1 MSLGKAHHIWI
12 IQRLTA
18 LLLIP
23 LTIWFLFSLLQA
35 LPLGYTEAREW
46 LSTPFNSVLF
56 GVFMV
61 ILYHHAWIGM
71 REVIEDYIHAPAL
84 KQLSL
89 TLLLIIAVLLILV
102 SLHSLF
108 SLHL

>member
-1 MSLGKAHHIWI
+1 MSSGKAHRTWI

-23 LTIWFLFSLLQA
+23 LTIWFLFSLLQV

-46 LSTPFNSVLF
+46 LASPFNSILF
-56 GVFMV
+56 GVFMI
-61 ILYHHAWIGM
+61 ILYHHGWVGM
-71 REVIEDYIHAPAL
+71 REVIEDYVHQPAL
-84 KQLSL
+84 KRVSL
-89 TLLLIIAVLLILV
+89 IILMLAAILLLTI

>member
-1 MSLGKAHHIWI
+1 MAAGKAHRTWI

-23 LTIWFLFSLLQA
+23 LLIWFLFSMLQA
-35 LPLGYTEAREW
+35 LPLGYMEARAW
-46 LSTPFNSVLF
+46 LSNPVNSVLF
-56 GVFMV
+56 GVFIV

-71 REVIEDYIHAPAL
+71 REVIEDYVHQPGL
-84 KQLSL
+84 KQFSL
-89 TLLLIIAVLLILV
+89 LLLLIITILLVLI

-108 SLHL
+108 SLYV